1 MSKLQRLG
9 VIGVRVLGA
18 GVALSVL
25 AFAANCGGSTDD
37 GGPAADTGGGGTD
50 TGPGTD
56 TGGGSDVKTDG
67 GGDTAKT
74 DSATPDFTASLVAE
88 GTFDPIQSA
97 GMTTDDHFIAID
109 DKGNAVAIPIAGGAP
124 ITISDGAVTA
134 NVVTSGKTV
143 LVWKSVNKT
152 TSVGTLVVWTKATGA
167 KTLSTTSILY
177 EAAAS
182 DDGTMVVYAD
192 NARSAGKVFDYSISK
207 TDGTGVQKAVIT
219 NVMEDPAKCQ
229 AQSGFAGTKA
239 LLAWCSADTGGGD
252 GGVDAAVDVGL
263 DADVGGDAGTPTA
276 IPGTISM
283 IDPSGT
289 VTTLKSNAVPQ
300 YAESKDQTKVTLLT
314 QAGAYSVL
322 TLGGAETPIATGVTF
337 GGMFPEGN
345 KVLYVDSAKDLYSA
359 TIGATPAPV
368 KLASGVGIFYNPIV
382 GATHIIYGT
391 KQDSTGRL
399 SDMFLVP
406 VGGGTPVTLTTTANA
421 TIFGDQW
428 TADKSLVTIY
438 SPAVGSTGTLL
449 AIDPAAPTPK
459 TIATNSWVAYSPK
472 GSTIVYNDNY
482 NDTGDFSGGS
492 SDLHIVDAKT
502 GGPKLMAV
510 QAGSDF
516 YLTTARDKVC
526 FASIDSSLPKS
537 GVYCIAV
544 P

>member
-9 VIGVRVLGA
+9 VYGVRALGA

-25 AFAANCGGSTDD
+25 AFAANCGGSTQDN
-37 GGPAADTGGGGTD
+37 PAPADTGGGGTD
-50 TGPGTD
+50 TAGGTD
-56 TGGGSDVKTDG
+56 TSGGGDVKTEG
-67 GGDTAKT
+67 GTDTAKG
-74 DSATPDFTASLVAE
+74 DSATPDFTANLIAE
-88 GTFDPIQSA
+88 GAFDPIQA
-97 GMTTDDHFIAID
+97 TGMTTDDHFIAID
-109 DKGNAVAIPIAGGAP
+109 DKGNAVAIPVGGGAP
-124 ITISDGAVTA
+124 ITISDGALTA
-134 NVVTSGKTV
+134 NVVATGKTV

-182 DDGTMVVYAD
+182 EDGSLVVYAD

-219 NVMEDPAKCQ
+219 NVMEDPAKCA
-229 AQSGFAGTKA
+229 AQSGFAGNKA
-239 LLAWCSADTGGGD
+239 VLAWCEVPATGGD
-252 GGVDAAVDVGL
+252 GGLDAALDVG
-263 DADVGGDAGTPTA
+263 ADVGGDAGPPAA
-276 IPGTISM
+276 IPATISS
-283 IDPSGT
+283 IDASGT
-289 VTTLKSNAVPQ
+289 VTTLKTNAVPQ
-300 YAESKDQTKVTLLT
+300 YSESKDQTKITLLT

-345 KVLYVDSAKDLYSA
+345 KVLYVDTAKDLYAA
-359 TIGATPAPV
+359 TVGATPAPV
-368 KLASGVGIFYNPIV
+368 KLASGVGIFYNPIP

-399 SDMFLVP
+399 SDMFLAP
-406 VGGGTPVTLTTTANA
+406 VGGGTAITLSTAANA

-428 TADKSLVTIY
+428 TADKSMVTIY
-438 SPAVGSTGTLL
+438 SPAVGATGTLL
-449 AIDPAAPTPK
+449 AIDPAAPTPPK

-472 GSTIVYNDNY
+472 GSTIVYNDTY
-482 NDTGDFSGGS
+482 NDTGDTSGGS
-492 SDLHIVDAKT
+492 SDIHIVDAKT
-502 GGPKLMAV
+502 GGPKLIAV

-526 FASIDSSLPKS
+526 FASVDPSLPKQ
-537 GVYCIAV
+537 GVYCTTL